1 MEVYNYSN
9 QSIVVHKEIKD
20 YLLGILAKVDKY
32 DFEKTMNEILLKAS
46 ATRKIDSSRVIAW
59 LKTIDFTTINLPL
72 AYIKKAFNNELEKG
86 AFDKNTKAV
95 VINSASLFEGLR
107 KQRIIVLPED
117 TIYIDI
123 LLNTL
128 AEIGFTIHE
137 IDKLNHQIVNH
148 IIKNGGGTTT
158 DFIAFYQKAKLL
170 KGKKEFWQL
179 VKTRAE
185 SETAELDYILKGLD
199 HLGLIVN

>member
-20 YLLGILAKVDKY
+20 YLLGILAKVDKG

-86 AFDKNTKAV
+86 AFDLIGNGTI
-95 VINSASLFEGLR
+95 INSASLFEGLR
-107 KQRIIVLPED
+107 AQRIIVLPED

-158 DFIAFYQKAKLL
+158 DFIAFYQKVKLL